1 MSLKVRFPGHH
12 FANRTLS
19 KAAEVKEELS
29 RATERIFS
37 RGVLLTSRMERTA
50 HREAIAT
57 LGRIERLGI
66 VAGV

>member
-1 MSLKVRFPGHH
+1 MPLKLRSPRHH
-12 FANRTLS
+12 FAKSTLS
-19 KAAEVKEELS
+19 NATEVREELS

-66 VAGV
+66 VA